1 MYCTKGG
8 IHNSNYQVHLYLC
21 RQVQQVNRPI
31 SNNKITTIHEKIL
44 QSNNMID
51 QSSTPLPAN
60 NENEI
65 INMEQLISQI
75 AYQNNPTNDEIKEQ
89 LP

>member
-1 MYCTKGG
+1 
-8 IHNSNYQVHLYLC
+8 
-21 RQVQQVNRPI
+21 
-31 SNNKITTIHEKIL
+31 
-44 QSNNMID
+44 MID

-89 LP
+89 